1 MLVSRR
7 KFVSLFGLGTV
18 VGLTGVA
25 GASGSPAEA
34 LSNILKQ
41 SHGGQAKTGKAK
53 ASTAKAEKGHG
64 AADKEHGAK
73 KAGEHGA
80 ASHGEHG
87 AAEHKVLSTPEE
99 IWADLMQGNKR
110 FVQGKPKVRP
120 LAAVRAELY
129 KGQHPQVIILGCADS
144 RVSPE
149 LVFDKNLGE
158 LFVVRTAGNI
168 ADPIALGSL
177 EYAAEHLHSMV
188 LLVLGHEKC
197 GAVAAAAS
205 GEKMP
210 TPNLDA
216 IVAKIA
222 PVVEPFKTCASGDQ
236 LVGLGVEANIQRSA
250 RDIVENS
257 PILQK
262 EIVQRKLTVMTAV
275 YRLRTGEVYRLS

>member
-1 MLVSRR
+1 MMLVSRR
-7 KFVSLFGLGTV
+7 KFVSLLGLGTAAGWAGV
-18 VGLTGVA
+18 V

-34 LSNILKQ
+34 LSNILKD
-41 SHGGQAKTGKAK
+41 SHGKGEKPKATGSKKEKNHSATEKSPSAKKTGA
-53 ASTAKAEKGHG
+53 HG
-64 AADKEHGAK
+64 DAAQRD
-73 KAGEHGA
+73 
-80 ASHGEHG
+80 HG
-87 AAEHKVLSTPEE
+87 AAEHKVLNTPEE
-99 IWADLMQGNKR
+99 IWTDLMQGNKR
-110 FVQGKPKVRP
+110 FVDGKPKARP
-120 LAAVRAELY
+120 LVASRAELY

-177 EYAAEHLHSMV
+177 EYAAEHLHSKV

-222 PVVEPFKTCASGDQ
+222 PVVEPFKTCATGDQ
-236 LVGLGVEANIQRSA
+236 LVGLGVEANVQKSA

-262 EIVQRKLTVMTAV
+262 EIMQRKLTVMTAV
-275 YRLRTGEVYRLS
+275 YRLRTGEIYRLS